1 MQLPNPPWY
10 RRWSVILA
18 GIIVLA
24 ALTALLGWRGLQQAA
39 DPATAN
45 PTVPSTTAPEP
56 ATTQSPTTRPPDTTG
71 ATPGVLW
78 ERKGSETERSRLFR
92 APPSWRIVWSFD
104 CSSFARYGGGNF
116 KLSGQGA
123 FERVLIQEFDVKA
136 NGTRSVTGGG
146 FGRLFITSVCERWT
160 VQAFPA

>member
-24 ALTALLGWRGLQQAA
+24 ALTALLGWRGLQETAGP
-39 DPATAN
+39 DTAT
-45 PTVPSTTAPEP
+45 PTVP
-56 ATTQSPTTRPPDTTG
+56 PTTVAEPTTILPPPTTI
-71 ATPGVLW
+71 ARPGVLW
-78 ERKGSETERSRLFR
+78 EKKGSDSYRSRPFR

-104 CSSFARYGGGNF
+104 CSDFARYGGGNF
-116 KLSGQGA
+116 KLTGQGA
-123 FERVLIQEFDVKA
+123 FERVLIQDFDVKA

-146 FGRLFITSVCERWT
+146 FGRLVITSVCDHWT
-160 VQAFPA
+160 VQALPA